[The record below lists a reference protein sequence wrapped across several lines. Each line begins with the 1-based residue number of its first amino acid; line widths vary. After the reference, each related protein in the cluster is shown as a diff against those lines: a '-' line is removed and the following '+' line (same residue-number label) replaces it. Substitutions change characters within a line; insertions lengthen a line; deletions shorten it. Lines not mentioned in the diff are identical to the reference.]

1 MNKAADKGFT
11 LLEVLVALVILGIAL
26 LPLIT
31 AEVRAQGAYITFN
44 TVAAETVLARNIMS
58 RIAYYSNQA
67 SPLTPLNKKGEVEYN
82 KNYRYTEKI
91 KTTSFPGIYLI
102 EVDVFKKGFSPD
114 TGVVLKSLSR

>member
-1 MNKAADKGFT
+1 MNKTAGKGFT

-26 LPLIT
+26 LPLLT
-31 AEVRAQGAYITFN
+31 AEERAQGAYITFN
-44 TVAAETVLARNIMS
+44 TVAEETVLARNIMS
-58 RIAYYSNQA
+58 RIAYYSNQV
-67 SPLTPLNKKGEVEYN
+67 SPLNKKGEVEYN
-82 KNYRYTEKI
+82 KKYRYTEKI